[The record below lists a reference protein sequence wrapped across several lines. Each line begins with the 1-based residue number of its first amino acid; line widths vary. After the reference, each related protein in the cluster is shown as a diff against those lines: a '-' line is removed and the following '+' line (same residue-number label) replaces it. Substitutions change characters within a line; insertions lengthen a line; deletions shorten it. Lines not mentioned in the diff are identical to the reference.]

1 VTVDETFFA
10 EWERRSPG
18 QKRSL
23 GRARLLGEALGIM
36 DTGLP
41 VLTVVG
47 SKGKGTIATYASACL
62 AAAGLTVCTVTS
74 PGLRSHRERI
84 RINGTAITE
93 PLLEQLSVRI
103 HDAIAELPGPHEG
116 YLSPAGL
123 FTLAGV
129 LHARACGADVV
140 VLEAGM
146 GGRSDEVSLF
156 PPTVLAVGPVFAEHV
171 GVLGDTPAAIAE
183 EKAGVAAASTRAV
196 LTIPQPAEIMDAIRR
211 TITAELALG
220 LETVAAAGIP
230 DSLLPSGLSRA
241 NARLGCAA
249 AQRLLTVLGLGSAPD
264 ALLAEVLRSVRL
276 PGRLSWHRLAEGE
289 LLVDSAINRH
299 GVAAALSAARTRWGS
314 VDHVLACF
322 PDHKD
327 LDGAIKE
334 LAGLPVTFVRLD
346 QGNTSFTRRLPP
358 AWTTVE
364 AAELTRERLDGLG
377 AHVVALG
384 TVYFTGR
391 LLDILDV
398 ETDQLFSSSE

>member
-1 VTVDETFFA
+1 MTVDETFFA
-10 EWERRSPG
+10 EWAGRNPGER
-18 QKRSL
+18 RSL

-36 DTGLP
+36 NTGLP

-84 RINGTAITE
+84 RVNGTAIGE
-93 PLLEQLSVRI
+93 PVLEQLSVRLRAEI
-103 HDAIAELPGPHEG
+103 ARLPEPHDG

-123 FTLAGV
+123 FLLAGV
-129 LHARACGADVV
+129 LHARACEADVM

-156 PPTVLAVGPVFAEHV
+156 PPTVLAIGPVFAEHV
-171 GVLGDTPAAIAE
+171 GVLGDTPVAIAE
-183 EKAGVAAASTRAV
+183 EKAGAAAAGTRAV
-196 LTIPQPAEIMDAIRR
+196 LTVPQPSQIMEAIRR
-211 TITAELALG
+211 TVARVADLG
-220 LETVAAAGIP
+220 PETVTAAGVP
-230 DSLLPSGLSRA
+230 DSLLPPGLNRP

-249 AQRLLTVLGLGSAPD
+249 AQRLLTVCELAPAPA
-264 ALLAEVLRSVRL
+264 ALLAEVLSSVRL
-276 PGRLSWHRLAEGE
+276 PGRLSWHRLADGE
-289 LLVDSAINRH
+289 LLVDSAINRD
-299 GVAAALSAARTRWGS
+299 GVAAALAAARTRWGS

-327 LDGAIKE
+327 LDGAIEE
-334 LAGLPVTFVRLD
+334 LAGLPVTFVRLA
-346 QGNTSFTRRLPP
+346 QGNTSFTRPLPS
-358 AWTTVE
+358 AWTTLG

-391 LLDILDV
+391 LLDVLDV
-398 ETDQLFSSSE
+398 ETDRLFSSSA